1 MVMISPVF
9 RGKFAKTIKTMKK
22 RYWLLIIMG
31 VLLVAVLIYATSGS
45 DPESTDIIVKA
56 QRGDFVVDVTTSGEL
71 EARNSVEIMGPNGL
85 RSARIFNVEIKDM
98 VDEGTT
104 VAKGDYIAQLD
115 QSEVINR
122 IKDREI
128 EVQQSLSQY
137 TQTRLDTALELR
149 QARDELINLK
159 FAVEEKEIVLSQSQ
173 YEPPATIKQAE
184 IDVEKAQRTYN
195 QALENYKLKK
205 EKAEAQMEE
214 ALAELRED
222 RRDMEQLE
230 DLLKQ
235 FRIHAPEP
243 GMVIYK
249 RTWNGTKKGVG
260 STIEAWDPVVATLPD
275 LSRMISRTYVNEV
288 DIRAIKSGQDVEIG
302 LDAYPDKKLSGTVM
316 DVANIGEQRPNS
328 DAKVFQV
335 NILINET
342 DTTLRPAMTTSNR
355 IISEQLTDVVHVPL
369 ECLRNQGDSLTYVIR
384 KDGLGFNKQEV
395 RIGRTNANEAVV
407 LEGVDAGQEL
417 YLSTPNGLDDASLT
431 LLPGNDSDN
440 VADSSN

>member
-1 MVMISPVF
+1 
-9 RGKFAKTIKTMKK
+9 MKK
-22 RYWLLIIMG
+22 RYWLLG
-31 VLLVAVLIYATSGS
+31 GLGLVLIAVLIYASGES
-45 DPESTDIIVKA
+45 DAEVEDIIVKA
-56 QRGDFVVDVTTSGEL
+56 KRGEFIVDVTTSGEL
-71 EARNSVEIMGPNGL
+71 EARNSVEIMGPTGL
-85 RSARIFNVEIKDM
+85 RQARIFQVEIKDM

-104 VAKGDYIAQLD
+104 VEKGDYIAQLD

-122 IKDREI
+122 IRDRET
-128 EVQQSLSQY
+128 EVQQSLSRY

-149 QARDELINLK
+149 QARDELINLE
-159 FAVEEKEIVLSQSQ
+159 FAVEEQEIILSQSQ

-184 IDVEKAQRTYN
+184 INVDKARRAYQ
-195 QALENYKLKK
+195 QAMENYKLKK

-214 ALAELRED
+214 ALAELTED
-222 RRDMEQLE
+222 RREMEQLE
-230 DLLKQ
+230 NLLKQ
-235 FRIHAPEP
+235 FRILAPEP

-288 DIRAIKSGQDVEIG
+288 DIRSIKTGQKVEIG
-302 LDAYPDKKLSGTVM
+302 LDAYPDKKLTGTVT

-355 IISEQLTDVVHVPL
+355 IISDKFDNVVHVPL
-369 ECLRNQGDSLTYVIR
+369 ECLRNQGDSLTYVVK
-384 KDGLGFNKQEV
+384 KDGLGFIKQEV
-395 RIGRTNANEAVV
+395 RIGQTNANEAIV
-407 LEGVDAGQEL
+407 LEGISEGTSL
-417 YLSTPNGLDDASLT
+417 FLSTPAGLDEASLT
-431 LLPGNDSDN
+431 LLEPGDTDN

>member
-1 MVMISPVF
+1 
-9 RGKFAKTIKTMKK
+9 MKK
-22 RYWLLIIMG
+22 RYWLLG
-31 VLLVAVLIYATSGS
+31 GLGLVLIAVLIYASGDS
-45 DPESTDIIVKA
+45 ETEEQDIMVKA
-56 QRGDFVVDVTTSGEL
+56 KRGEFIVDVTTSGEL
-71 EARNSVEIMGPNGL
+71 EARNSVEIMGPTGL
-85 RSARIFNVEIKDM
+85 RSARIFQIEIKDM

-104 VAKGDYIAQLD
+104 VQKGDYIAQLD

-122 IKDREI
+122 IRDRET

-159 FAVEEKEIVLSQSQ
+159 FAVEEQEIILSQSQ

-184 IDVEKAQRTYN
+184 INVDKARRAYQ
-195 QALENYKLKK
+195 QAQENYKLKK

-214 ALAELRED
+214 ALAELTED
-222 RRDMEQLE
+222 RREMEQLE
-230 DLLKQ
+230 KLLQQ
-235 FRIHAPEP
+235 FRIIAPEP

-288 DIRAIKSGQDVEIG
+288 DIRAIKTGQAVEIG
-302 LDAYPDKKLSGTVM
+302 LDAYPDKKLTGTVT

-355 IISEQLTDVVHVPL
+355 IISEKFTDVVFVPL
-369 ECLRNQGDSLTYVIR
+369 ETLRNQGDSLTYVVK
-384 KDGLGFNKQEV
+384 KDGLGFVKQEV
-395 RIGRTNANEAVV
+395 RVGQTNANGAII
-407 LEGVDAGQEL
+407 LDGITEGTSL
-417 YLSTPNGLDDASLT
+417 YLSTPSGLDDASLT
-431 LLPGNDSDN
+431 LLAPEDNDN